1 VSEFNLITDIQI
13 SSHIQNGNGVSSKL
27 LIFSTNLYDD
37 KVGKTS
43 K

>member
-1 VSEFNLITDIQI
+1 MSEFNQKTDIQI
-13 SSHIQNGNGVSSKL
+13 SSFIQTGNGVSSKL
-27 LIFSTNLYDD
+27 LIFSTILYDD